1 MGQKVNPLGFRLGVS
16 QKHIS
21 HWFIDNNHYSQLV
34 VEDQFIRNFLEK
46 KFTGIASINIKRDL
60 NKIEIEIFSTNTRD
74 LLTEGIKST
83 MKGDAKRSFATPSS
97 HGDLASSRGSSSSG
111 RGEARSVSHGSSNV
125 QTGSGTGGSHN
136 LCDQLLKELTMY
148 RNTQSSKETFQNK
161 KKRAFL
167 LNQSGTFTEDKSSL
181 EQNAG
186 TPSDL
191 TTFSPKIE
199 LNTTK
204 KQVEIALLLTKVENP
219 NKSAACLAEFIVE
232 QLEKR
237 VPFRR
242 VLKRSI
248 QKAEEASVE
257 GVKVQIS
264 GRLNGAEIARSERIH
279 KGQVPLHTL
288 RAKIEYNSRTAKT
301 IYGLLGVK
309 VWVFNGFAD
318 SNEVKFLN
326 LNQVYT
332 EDGSQETAYFS
343 GATKT

>member
-21 HWFIDNNHYSQLV
+21 HWFIDNNQYSQLV
-34 VEDQFIRNFLEK
+34 VEDQFIRNFFSK
-46 KFTGIASINIKRDL
+46 KFPGIAEIKIQRDL
-60 NKIEIEIFSTNTRD
+60 NRIVIEILSANTRD
-74 LLTEGIKST
+74 LLMEGGK
-83 MKGDAKRSFATPSS
+83 MKAKATLLPSKTGS
-97 HGDLASSRGSSSSG
+97 NHVEGADSSGSQSLNSGSSSIDS
-111 RGEARSVSHGSSNV
+111 
-125 QTGSGTGGSHN
+125 
-136 LCDQLLKELTMY
+136 LCNQLLKELTIY
-148 RNTQSSKETFQNK
+148 RNTRSPKKTLQEKRRFRSNTSSTS
-161 KKRAFL
+161 L
-167 LNQSGTFTEDKSSL
+167 TSSTKGQTAL
-181 EQNAG
+181 QANSD
-186 TPSDL
+186 PSDL
-191 TTFSPKIE
+191 TEFNPETESGSTEKPVEVE
-199 LNTTK
+199 LF
-204 KQVEIALLLTKVENP
+204 LTKVENP
-219 NKSAACLAEFIVE
+219 NTSAACLAEFIVE

-257 GVKVQIS
+257 GIKVQIS

-318 SNEVKFLN
+318 L
-326 LNQVYT
+326 T
-332 EDGSQETAYFS
+332 
-343 GATKT
+343 

>member
-21 HWFIDNNHYSQLV
+21 HWFIDNHHYSQLV
-34 VEDQFIRNFLEK
+34 VEDQFIRNFFSK
-46 KFTGIASINIKRDL
+46 RFPGIAEIKIQRDL
-60 NKIEIEIFSTNTRD
+60 NRIVIEILSANTRE
-74 LLTEGIKST
+74 LLMEGGQMKAKATLLPSKAGSNRVEGDNSLNSQST
-83 MKGDAKRSFATPSS
+83 
-97 HGDLASSRGSSSSG
+97 
-111 RGEARSVSHGSSNV
+111 VN
-125 QTGSGTGGSHN
+125 SGTSSIDS
-136 LCDQLLKELTMY
+136 LCNQLLKELTIY
-148 RNTQSSKETFQNK
+148 RNTQALKNAFQEKRRFRSNSNTNNRATSLTPSS
-161 KKRAFL
+161 
-167 LNQSGTFTEDKSSL
+167 SGVDSSGNTFTKDQTTLQTNST
-181 EQNAG
+181 
-186 TPSDL
+186 TPFDL
-191 TTFSPKIE
+191 TEINPEIE
-199 LNTTK
+199 VGITEK
-204 KQVEIALLLTKVENP
+204 PVELELFLTKVENP
-219 NKSAACLAEFIVE
+219 NTSAACLAEFIVE

-288 RAKIEYNSRTAKT
+288 RAKIEYNYRTAKT

-318 SNEVKFLN
+318 LP
-326 LNQVYT
+326 
-332 EDGSQETAYFS
+332 
-343 GATKT
+343 

>member
-21 HWFIDNNHYSQLV
+21 HWFIENNNYSQLV
-34 VEDQFIRNFLEK
+34 VEDQFIRNFFYK
-46 KFTGIASINIKRDL
+46 RFPGIAGINIKRDL
-60 NKIEIEIFSTNTRD
+60 NRIVIEIFSANTRD
-74 LLTEGIKST
+74 LLMEG
-83 MKGDAKRSFATPSS
+83 GNVAAKATLLPSQAKIRRAEGTSAPSFQKATSP
-97 HGDLASSRGSSSSG
+97 
-111 RGEARSVSHGSSNV
+111 
-125 QTGSGTGGSHN
+125 GGSQIDS
-136 LCDQLLKELTMY
+136 LCDQLLKGLTAY
-148 RNTQSSKETFQNK
+148 RNTQSPKNIFKE
-161 KKRAFL
+161 KRSF
-167 LNQSGTFTEDKSSL
+167 KSNPVESNGVPVASSFSSDTNNTTR
-181 EQNAG
+181 EQ
-186 TPSDL
+186 
-191 TTFSPKIE
+191 TTFPPNQDNSPGLAEFGPHTESGKAEKPVE
-199 LNTTK
+199 L
-204 KQVEIALLLTKVENP
+204 ELFLTKLENP
-219 NKSAACLAEFIVE
+219 NTSAACLAEFIVE

-257 GVKVQIS
+257 GIKVQIS

-318 SNEVKFLN
+318 LNEVKLLN
-326 LNQVYT
+326 KN
-332 EDGSQETAYFS
+332 
-343 GATKT
+343 

>member
-21 HWFIDNNHYSQLV
+21 HWFIENNRYSQLV
-34 VEDQFIRNFLEK
+34 VEDQLIRQFFYK
-46 KFTGIASINIKRDL
+46 KFPGIASINIKRESQR
-60 NKIEIEIFSTNTRD
+60 IVIEIFSANTRD
-74 LLTEGIKST
+74 LVMEAGNVAVKATFLPSQGKTRPVEG
-83 MKGDAKRSFATPSS
+83 
-97 HGDLASSRGSSSSG
+97 GSSS
-111 RGEARSVSHGSSNV
+111 ADHGSTN
-125 QTGSGTGGSHN
+125 SGTNQINS
-136 LCDQLLKELTMY
+136 LCKQLVSELTAY
-148 RNTQSSKETFQNK
+148 RYTLFQK
-161 KKRAFL
+161 KKSFASSGKSNAFSTD
-167 LNQSGTFTEDKSSL
+167 QKG
-181 EQNAG
+181 
-186 TPSDL
+186 SD
-191 TTFSPKIE
+191 TAEKAVEVE
-199 LNTTK
+199 LF
-204 KQVEIALLLTKVENP
+204 LTKVENP
-219 NKSAACLAEFIVE
+219 NTSAACLAEFIVE

-318 SNEVKFLN
+318 VKASRLLN
-326 LNQVYT
+326 KN
-332 EDGSQETAYFS
+332 
-343 GATKT
+343 

>member
-21 HWFIDNNHYSQLV
+21 HWFIDNHQYSQLV
-34 VEDQFIRNFLEK
+34 VEDQFIRNFFSK
-46 KFTGIASINIKRDL
+46 KFPGIAEINIQRDL
-60 NKIEIEIFSTNTRD
+60 NRIVIEILSANTRD
-74 LLTEGIKST
+74 LLMEGGKMKAKATLLPSKKGSNRVEGVDSSGSQST
-83 MKGDAKRSFATPSS
+83 LNSG
-97 HGDLASSRGSSSSG
+97 ASSIDS
-111 RGEARSVSHGSSNV
+111 
-125 QTGSGTGGSHN
+125 
-136 LCDQLLKELTMY
+136 LCNQLLKELTIY
-148 RNTQSSKETFQNK
+148 RNIRAPKKTLQEKRRFRSNTASKATSLTPSTKGQSTLQPNSD
-161 KKRAFL
+161 
-167 LNQSGTFTEDKSSL
+167 S
-181 EQNAG
+181 
-186 TPSDL
+186 SDL
-191 TTFSPKIE
+191 TEFHPEIE
-199 LNTTK
+199 SGITEK
-204 KQVEIALLLTKVENP
+204 PIEVELFLTKVENP
-219 NKSAACLAEFIVE
+219 NTSAACLAEFIVE

-257 GVKVQIS
+257 GIKVQIS

-318 SNEVKFLN
+318 L
-326 LNQVYT
+326 T
-332 EDGSQETAYFS
+332 
-343 GATKT
+343 

>member
-21 HWFIDNNHYSQLV
+21 HWFIDNHNYSQLV
-34 VEDQFIRNFLEK
+34 VEDQFIRNFFSK
-46 KFTGIASINIKRDL
+46 KFPGIAEIKIQRDL
-60 NKIEIEIFSTNTRD
+60 NRIVIEILSANTRD
-74 LLTEGIKST
+74 LLMEGGKIQAKATLLPEKTGSNRVDGVESGSQST
-83 MKGDAKRSFATPSS
+83 LNSS
-97 HGDLASSRGSSSSG
+97 ASSIDS
-111 RGEARSVSHGSSNV
+111 
-125 QTGSGTGGSHN
+125 
-136 LCDQLLKELTMY
+136 LCNQLLKELTIY
-148 RNTQSSKETFQNK
+148 RNTRSPKNTLQEKRRFRSSNTNSKAAPLT
-161 KKRAFL
+161 
-167 LNQSGTFTEDKSSL
+167 SSSSL
-181 EQNAG
+181 ESENNTLQPST

-191 TTFSPKIE
+191 TEFNPEIE
-199 LNTTK
+199 SGVTK
-204 KQVEIALLLTKVENP
+204 KPVEVELFLTKVENP
-219 NKSAACLAEFIVE
+219 NTSAACLAEFIVE

-257 GVKVQIS
+257 GIKVQIS

-318 SNEVKFLN
+318 L
-326 LNQVYT
+326 T
-332 EDGSQETAYFS
+332 
-343 GATKT
+343 

>member
-21 HWFIDNNHYSQLV
+21 HWFIENHNYSQLV
-34 VEDQFIRNFLEK
+34 VEDTFIRNFFSK
-46 KFTGIASINIKRDL
+46 KFPGIASINIKRDL
-60 NKIEIEIFSTNTRD
+60 NRIVIEILSANTRD
-74 LLTEGIKST
+74 LLMEGGKMTAKATLLPLPERNSGEGPRSD
-83 MKGDAKRSFATPSS
+83 KGETNRA
-97 HGDLASSRGSSSSG
+97 GGSRSSG
-111 RGEARSVSHGSSNV
+111 AQSAANPGAYPIDS
-125 QTGSGTGGSHN
+125 
-136 LCDQLLKELTMY
+136 LCDQLLKELTIY
-148 RNTQSSKETFQNK
+148 RNARSPKNK
-161 KKRAFL
+161 
-167 LNQSGTFTEDKSSL
+167 LNKLKSLRS
-181 EQNAG
+181 EAVQHKSNR
-186 TPSDL
+186 D
-191 TTFSPKIE
+191 TFSEPISGYKAKDLSSTNSNISSEFNPQIE
-199 LNTTK
+199 SGITAK
-204 KQVEIALLLTKVENP
+204 PVEVELFLTKVENP
-219 NKSAACLAEFIVE
+219 NTSAACLAEFIVE

-257 GVKVQIS
+257 GIKVQIS

-318 SNEVKFLN
+318 LNEAKFLN
-326 LNQVYT
+326 
-332 EDGSQETAYFS
+332 
-343 GATKT
+343 KH

>member
-21 HWFIDNNHYSQLV
+21 HWFIDNHNYSQLV
-34 VEDQFIRNFLEK
+34 VEDQFIRNFFSK
-46 KFTGIASINIKRDL
+46 KFPGIAEIKIQRDL
-60 NKIEIEIFSTNTRD
+60 NRIVIEILSANTRD
-74 LLTEGIKST
+74 LLMEGGKIQAKATLLPEKTGSNRVDGVESGSQST
-83 MKGDAKRSFATPSS
+83 LNSS
-97 HGDLASSRGSSSSG
+97 ASSIDS
-111 RGEARSVSHGSSNV
+111 
-125 QTGSGTGGSHN
+125 
-136 LCDQLLKELTMY
+136 LCNQLLKELTIY
-148 RNTQSSKETFQNK
+148 SNTQALKNAFQEKRRFRSNSNTNNKATSLTPSS
-161 KKRAFL
+161 
-167 LNQSGTFTEDKSSL
+167 SGVDSSGNTFTKDQTTLQTNS
-181 EQNAG
+181 
-186 TPSDL
+186 TIPSDL
-191 TTFSPKIE
+191 TEFNPEIE
-199 LNTTK
+199 SGVTK
-204 KQVEIALLLTKVENP
+204 KPVEVELFLTKVENP
-219 NKSAACLAEFIVE
+219 NTSAACLAEFIVE

-257 GVKVQIS
+257 GIKVQIS

-318 SNEVKFLN
+318 L
-326 LNQVYT
+326 T
-332 EDGSQETAYFS
+332 
-343 GATKT
+343 

>member
-21 HWFIDNNHYSQLV
+21 HWFIDNHQYSQLV
-34 VEDQFIRNFLEK
+34 VEDQFIRNFFSK
-46 KFTGIASINIKRDL
+46 KFPGIAEINIKRDL
-60 NKIEIEIFSTNTRD
+60 NRIVIEILSANTRD
-74 LLTEGIKST
+74 LLMEGGKIQAKATLLPSKTGNHVEGVNSSGSKST
-83 MKGDAKRSFATPSS
+83 LNSG
-97 HGDLASSRGSSSSG
+97 ASSIDS
-111 RGEARSVSHGSSNV
+111 
-125 QTGSGTGGSHN
+125 
-136 LCDQLLKELTMY
+136 LCNQLLKELTIY
-148 RNTQSSKETFQNK
+148 RNTRSPKKTLQEKRRFISNTSSKATSLTPSTKSQTT
-161 KKRAFL
+161 L
-167 LNQSGTFTEDKSSL
+167 QSNS
-181 EQNAG
+181 A
-186 TPSDL
+186 TPSDE
-191 TTFSPKIE
+191 FNPEIE
-199 LNTTK
+199 SGITEK
-204 KQVEIALLLTKVENP
+204 PVEVELFLTKVENP
-219 NKSAACLAEFIVE
+219 NTSAACLAEFIVE

-257 GVKVQIS
+257 GIKVQIS

-318 SNEVKFLN
+318 L
-326 LNQVYT
+326 T
-332 EDGSQETAYFS
+332 
-343 GATKT
+343 

>member
-34 VEDQFIRNFLEK
+34 VEDQFIRNFFSK

-74 LLTEGIKST
+74 LLTGASKSST
-83 MKGDAKRSFATPSS
+83 KSSSLS
-97 HGDLASSRGSSSSG
+97 HGGPSGSSPSSG
-111 RGEARSVSHGSSNV
+111 RGEARSVSHGTSNSV
-125 QTGSGTGGSHN
+125 QGVDN
-136 LCDQLLKELTMY
+136 LCDQLLKELTTY
-148 RNTQSSKETFQNK
+148 RNTQFLKETFQNK
-161 KKRAFL
+161 KKRAL
-167 LNQSGTFTEDKSSL
+167 LSNQGNSFTEDT
-181 EQNAG
+181 ENG
-186 TPSDL
+186 VTPSDL
-191 TTFSPKIE
+191 TTFGPKME

-219 NKSAACLAEFIVE
+219 NRSAACLAEFIVE

-257 GVKVQIS
+257 GIKVQIS

-318 SNEVKFLN
+318 SNEIKLLN
-326 LNQVYT
+326 LNEVLP
-332 EDGSQETAYFS
+332 ENSSVPSFS
-343 GATKT
+343 GAIKT

>member
-1 MGQKVNPLGFRLGVS
+1 M
-16 QKHIS
+16 
-21 HWFIDNNHYSQLV
+21 
-34 VEDQFIRNFLEK
+34 
-46 KFTGIASINIKRDL
+46 
-60 NKIEIEIFSTNTRD
+60 
-74 LLTEGIKST
+74 
-83 MKGDAKRSFATPSS
+83 
-97 HGDLASSRGSSSSG
+97 
-111 RGEARSVSHGSSNV
+111 
-125 QTGSGTGGSHN
+125 
-136 LCDQLLKELTMY
+136 
-148 RNTQSSKETFQNK
+148 
-161 KKRAFL
+161 
-167 LNQSGTFTEDKSSL
+167 
-181 EQNAG
+181 
-186 TPSDL
+186 
-191 TTFSPKIE
+191 E

-219 NKSAACLAEFIVE
+219 NRSAACLAEFIVE

-257 GVKVQIS
+257 GIKVQIS

-318 SNEVKFLN
+318 SNEIKLLN
-326 LNQVYT
+326 LNEVLP
-332 EDGSQETAYFS
+332 ENSSVPSFS
-343 GATKT
+343 GAIKT

>member
-34 VEDQFIRNFLEK
+34 VEDQFIRNFFYK
-46 KFTGIASINIKRDL
+46 KFSGIASIDIKRDL
-60 NKIEIEIFSTNTRD
+60 NRIAIEVFSANTRD
-74 LLTEGIKST
+74 LLMEGGKMTAKVTLSSSAQVDVNKSSAEKTNSTEG
-83 MKGDAKRSFATPSS
+83 A
-97 HGDLASSRGSSSSG
+97 SSSS
-111 RGEARSVSHGSSNV
+111 V
-125 QTGSGTGGSHN
+125 QSTVNSGADSANN
-136 LCDQLLKELTMY
+136 LCDQLLKELTAY
-148 RNTQSSKETFQNK
+148 RNTRLKKILKSSSKKTTSEIDSSTAK
-161 KKRAFL
+161 A
-167 LNQSGTFTEDKSSL
+167 SSL
-181 EQNAG
+181 QKKQNNAIP
-186 TPSDL
+186 PSDGKNL
-191 TTFSPKIE
+191 TEFSPPVESNMLKKTMEVE
-199 LNTTK
+199 LFW
-204 KQVEIALLLTKVENP
+204 TKVENP
-219 NKSAACLAEFIVE
+219 NTSAACLAEFIVE

-248 QKAEEASVE
+248 QKAEEASVS
-257 GVKVQIS
+257 GIKVQIS

-318 SNEVKFLN
+318 
-326 LNQVYT
+326 LNQVKLLT
-332 EDGSQETAYFS
+332 
-343 GATKT
+343 

>member
-16 QKHIS
+16 QRHIS
-21 HWFIDNNHYSQLV
+21 HWFIENNNYSQLV
-34 VEDQFIRNFLEK
+34 VEDQLIRNFFYK
-46 KFTGIASINIKRDL
+46 RFPGIASINIKRDL
-60 NKIEIEIFSTNTRD
+60 NRIVIEIFSANTRD
-74 LLTEGIKST
+74 LLLEGGKVAV
-83 MKGDAKRSFATPSS
+83 KATLLPSQA
-97 HGDLASSRGSSSSG
+97 GTRRAEGASSLTSQNAADSG
-111 RGEARSVSHGSSNV
+111 GYKANS
-125 QTGSGTGGSHN
+125 
-136 LCDQLLKELTMY
+136 LCDQLLKELTVY
-148 RNTQSSKETFQNK
+148 RNAQSQRK
-161 KKRAFL
+161 KFSA
-167 LNQSGTFTEDKSSL
+167 SGTRSNAFTKDQTGSSTA
-181 EQNAG
+181 EK
-186 TPSDL
+186 PVE
-191 TTFSPKIE
+191 IE
-199 LNTTK
+199 LF
-204 KQVEIALLLTKVENP
+204 LTKVENP
-219 NKSAACLAEFIVE
+219 NTSAACLAEFIVE

-318 SNEVKFLN
+318 
-326 LNQVYT
+326 LNQV
-332 EDGSQETAYFS
+332 
-343 GATKT
+343 KLLNKN

>member
-21 HWFIDNNHYSQLV
+21 HWFIDNNHYSELV
-34 VEDQFIRNFLEK
+34 VEDQFIRNFFSK
-46 KFTGIASINIKRDL
+46 KFPGIAEINIQRDL
-60 NKIEIEIFSTNTRD
+60 NRIVIEILSANTRD
-74 LLTEGIKST
+74 LLMEGGK
-83 MKGDAKRSFATPSS
+83 MQGKATLLPSKTGS
-97 HGDLASSRGSSSSG
+97 NRAEGVDSSSSQSTLNSAS
-111 RGEARSVSHGSSNV
+111 EIDS
-125 QTGSGTGGSHN
+125 
-136 LCDQLLKELTMY
+136 LCNQLLKELTIY
-148 RNTQSSKETFQNK
+148 RNTRSPKNVFQEKRRLKSNSNTNSKSAPLTSSSSAVNSSDNTVTKDQTTLQ
-161 KKRAFL
+161 
-167 LNQSGTFTEDKSSL
+167 LNSD
-181 EQNAG
+181 
-186 TPSDL
+186 PSDFESHPE
-191 TTFSPKIE
+191 TESGI
-199 LNTTK
+199 TK
-204 KQVEIALLLTKVENP
+204 KPMEVELFLTKVENP
-219 NKSAACLAEFIVE
+219 NTSAACLAEFIVE

-318 SNEVKFLN
+318 L
-326 LNQVYT
+326 T
-332 EDGSQETAYFS
+332 
-343 GATKT
+343 

>member
-16 QKHIS
+16 QRHIS
-21 HWFIDNNHYSQLV
+21 HWFIENNNYSQLV
-34 VEDQFIRNFLEK
+34 VEDQLIRNF
-46 KFTGIASINIKRDL
+46 FYQRFPGIASISIKRDL
-60 NKIEIEIFSTNTRD
+60 NKVVIEIFSANTRD
-74 LLTEGIKST
+74 LLVEGGKVAIKATLSPSQAGARRVEGASPST
-83 MKGDAKRSFATPSS
+83 SQNVIN
-97 HGDLASSRGSSSSG
+97 SG
-111 RGEARSVSHGSSNV
+111 GH
-125 QTGSGTGGSHN
+125 QIDN
-136 LCDQLLKELTMY
+136 LCKQLLKELTVY
-148 RNTQSSKETFQNK
+148 RNARSQRK
-161 KKRAFL
+161 KFSA
-167 LNQSGTFTEDKSSL
+167 SGSRN
-181 EQNAG
+181 NA
-186 TPSDL
+186 L
-191 TTFSPKIE
+191 TKDQIGSAPIEKPVEIE
-199 LNTTK
+199 LF
-204 KQVEIALLLTKVENP
+204 LTKVENP
-219 NKSAACLAEFIVE
+219 NTSAACLAEFIVE

-318 SNEVKFLN
+318 
-326 LNQVYT
+326 LNQ
-332 EDGSQETAYFS
+332 A
-343 GATKT
+343 KLLNKN

>member
-21 HWFIDNNHYSQLV
+21 HWFIDNHQYSQLV
-34 VEDQFIRNFLEK
+34 VEDQFIRNFFSK
-46 KFTGIASINIKRDL
+46 RFPGIAEINIKRDL
-60 NKIEIEIFSTNTRD
+60 NRIVIEILSANTRD
-74 LLTEGIKST
+74 LLMEGGKIQAKATLLPSKTGNHVEGVDLSGSKST
-83 MKGDAKRSFATPSS
+83 LNSG
-97 HGDLASSRGSSSSG
+97 ASSIDS
-111 RGEARSVSHGSSNV
+111 
-125 QTGSGTGGSHN
+125 
-136 LCDQLLKELTMY
+136 LCNQLLKELTIY
-148 RNTQSSKETFQNK
+148 RNTRSPKKTLQEKRRFISNTNSKATSLTSST
-161 KKRAFL
+161 
-167 LNQSGTFTEDKSSL
+167 KSQTTL
-181 EQNAG
+181 QPNPA

-191 TTFSPKIE
+191 EESSAFFKTEFNPEIE
-199 LNTTK
+199 SGITEK
-204 KQVEIALLLTKVENP
+204 PVEVELFLTKVENP
-219 NKSAACLAEFIVE
+219 NTSAACLAEFIVE

-257 GVKVQIS
+257 GIKVQIS

-318 SNEVKFLN
+318 L
-326 LNQVYT
+326 T
-332 EDGSQETAYFS
+332 
-343 GATKT
+343 